1 MLETFVV
8 SFVLLHTPGKPTSKL
23 EIPEP
28 VWKRREEEENTY
40 FLGCSKTRH
49 MALRGDLEESEVTK
63 ILEKVELMQLNLLVA
78 YKRVRGKEVEAHE
91 LIKGLFILPI
101 SLA

>member
-1 MLETFVV
+1 
-8 SFVLLHTPGKPTSKL
+8 
-23 EIPEP
+23 
-28 VWKRREEEENTY
+28 
-40 FLGCSKTRH
+40 
-49 MALRGDLEESEVTK
+49 MALTGDLEESGETK
-63 ILEKVELMQLNLLVA
+63 ILGKVELMQLNLLVA